1 MNPSTLR
8 LTVKNQILSLERP
21 RILGILNLT
30 TDSFYAPSRVGL
42 NTTETVDRAGAML
55 NEGADILDLGAC
67 STRPGSTQ
75 VDPVEE
81 EERIQAGLEAILSAF
96 PGALISVDTY
106 RASVAQTAIR
116 CGAGMINDVSG
127 GTLDPQMHPLILQ
140 QKVPYILGHLRG
152 RPENMA
158 SLTNYSDAPTEVF
171 DFLIQNAEALKQ
183 AGAPALLLDPGFGF
197 AKNQGQNYQI
207 LQRLPELVA
216 HGWPVMAGLSRK
228 SMIYR
233 PLGLDPSRALNGTT
247 ALHAIALT
255 QGARLLRVHD
265 VVEAVECVNLWCL
278 FQNRE
283 DLLKIFETTRRF

>member
-21 RILGILNLT
+21 CVLGILNLT

-55 NEGADILDLGAC
+55 SQGADILDLGAC

-81 EERIQAGLEAILSAF
+81 EERIQAGLEAVLAAF
-96 PGALISVDTY
+96 PEALISVDTY

-183 AGAPALLLDPGFGF
+183 AGAPALLLDPCFGF

-283 DLLKIFETTRRF
+283 DLLKIF

>member
-21 RILGILNLT
+21 CILGILNLT

-183 AGAPALLLDPGFGF
+183 AGAPALLLDPCFGF

-216 HGWPVMAGLSRK
+216 HEWPVMAGLSRK

-283 DLLKIFETTRRF
+283 DLLKIF

>member
-21 RILGILNLT
+21 CILGILNLT

-55 NEGADILDLGAC
+55 SEGADILDLGAC

-96 PGALISVDTY
+96 PEALISVDTY

-183 AGAPALLLDPGFGF
+183 AGAPALLLDPCFGF

-283 DLLKIFETTRRF
+283 DLLKIF

>member
-21 RILGILNLT
+21 CILGILNLT

-42 NTTETVDRAGAML
+42 TTTETVDRAGAML
-55 NEGADILDLGAC
+55 SQGADILDLGAC

-81 EERIQAGLEAILSAF
+81 EERIQAGLEAVLAAF
-96 PGALISVDTY
+96 PEALISVDTY

-183 AGAPALLLDPGFGF
+183 AGAPALLLDPCFGF

-283 DLLKIFETTRRF
+283 DLFKIF

>member
-21 RILGILNLT
+21 CILGILNLT

-55 NEGADILDLGAC
+55 SQGADILDLGAC

-81 EERIQAGLEAILSAF
+81 EERIQAGLEAVLAAF
-96 PGALISVDTY
+96 PEALISVDTY

-183 AGAPALLLDPGFGF
+183 AGAPALLLDPCFGF

-233 PLGLDPSRALNGTT
+233 PLGLNPSRALNGTT

-283 DLLKIFETTRRF
+283 DLLKIF

>member
-21 RILGILNLT
+21 CILGILNLT

-55 NEGADILDLGAC
+55 SQGADILDLGAC

-81 EERIQAGLEAILSAF
+81 EERIQAGIEAVLAAF
-96 PGALISVDTY
+96 PEALISVDTY

-183 AGAPALLLDPGFGF
+183 AGAPALLLDPCFGF

-283 DLLKIFETTRRF
+283 DLLKIF

>member
-1 MNPSTLR
+1 MIPSTLR

-21 RILGILNLT
+21 CILGILNLT

-42 NTTETVDRAGAML
+42 TTTETVDRAGAML
-55 NEGADILDLGAC
+55 SQGADILDLGAC

-81 EERIQAGLEAILSAF
+81 EERIQAGLEAVLAAF
-96 PGALISVDTY
+96 PEALISVDTY

-183 AGAPALLLDPGFGF
+183 AGAPALLLDPCFGF

-216 HGWPVMAGLSRK
+216 HEWPVMAGLSRK

-283 DLLKIFETTRRF
+283 DLLKIF

>member
-30 TDSFYAPSRVGL
+30 MDSFYAPSRVGL

-183 AGAPALLLDPGFGF
+183 AGAPALLLDPCFGF

-265 VVEAVECVNLWCL
+265 VVEAVECVNLCCL

-283 DLLKIFETTRRF
+283 DLLKIF

>member
-21 RILGILNLT
+21 CILGILNLT

-42 NTTETVDRAGAML
+42 TTTETVDRAGAML
-55 NEGADILDLGAC
+55 SQGADILDLGAC

-75 VDPVEE
+75 VDPMEE
-81 EERIQAGLEAILSAF
+81 EERIQAGLEAVLAAF
-96 PGALISVDTY
+96 PEALISVDTY

-183 AGAPALLLDPGFGF
+183 AGAPALLLDPCFGF

-283 DLLKIFETTRRF
+283 DLLKIF

>member
-21 RILGILNLT
+21 CILGILNLT

-42 NTTETVDRAGAML
+42 TTTETVDRAGAML
-55 NEGADILDLGAC
+55 SEGADILDLGAC

-81 EERIQAGLEAILSAF
+81 EERIQAGLEAVLAAF
-96 PGALISVDTY
+96 PEALISVDTY

-183 AGAPALLLDPGFGF
+183 AGAPALLLDPCFGF

-283 DLLKIFETTRRF
+283 DLLKIF

>member
-55 NEGADILDLGAC
+55 SQGADILDLGAC

-75 VDPVEE
+75 VDPVKE
-81 EERIQAGLEAILSAF
+81 EERIQAGLEAVLAAF
-96 PGALISVDTY
+96 PEALISVDTY

-152 RPENMA
+152 QARKHGFLDRLRRCPCR
-158 SLTNYSDAPTEVF
+158 SL
-171 DFLIQNAEALKQ
+171 
-183 AGAPALLLDPGFGF
+183 
-197 AKNQGQNYQI
+197 
-207 LQRLPELVA
+207 
-216 HGWPVMAGLSRK
+216 
-228 SMIYR
+228 
-233 PLGLDPSRALNGTT
+233 
-247 ALHAIALT
+247 
-255 QGARLLRVHD
+255 
-265 VVEAVECVNLWCL
+265 
-278 FQNRE
+278 
-283 DLLKIFETTRRF
+283 

>member
-21 RILGILNLT
+21 CILGILNLT

-183 AGAPALLLDPGFGF
+183 AGAPALLLDPCFGF

-207 LQRLPELVA
+207 LQRLPDLVA

-283 DLLKIFETTRRF
+283 DLLKIF

>member
-21 RILGILNLT
+21 CILGILNLT

-55 NEGADILDLGAC
+55 SQGADILDLGAC

-81 EERIQAGLEAILSAF
+81 EERIQAGLEAVLAAF
-96 PGALISVDTY
+96 PEALISVDTY

-183 AGAPALLLDPGFGF
+183 AGAPALLLDPCFGF

-247 ALHAIALT
+247 ALNAIALT

-265 VVEAVECVNLWCL
+265 VVEAVECINLWCL

-283 DLLKIFETTRRF
+283 DLLKIF

>member
-21 RILGILNLT
+21 CILGILNLT

-55 NEGADILDLGAC
+55 SQGADILDLGAC

-81 EERIQAGLEAILSAF
+81 EERIQAGLEAVLAAF
-96 PGALISVDTY
+96 PEALISVDTY

-127 GTLDPQMHPLILQ
+127 GTLDPRMHPLILQ

-171 DFLIQNAEALKQ
+171 DFLIQNAVALKQ
-183 AGAPALLLDPGFGF
+183 AGAPALLLDPCFGF

-207 LQRLPELVA
+207 LQRLPELVG

-283 DLLKIFETTRRF
+283 DLLKIF

>member
-21 RILGILNLT
+21 CILGILNLT

-55 NEGADILDLGAC
+55 SQGADILDLGAC

-81 EERIQAGLEAILSAF
+81 EERIQAGLEAVLAAF
-96 PGALISVDTY
+96 PEALISVDTY

-183 AGAPALLLDPGFGF
+183 AGAPALLLDPCFGF

-283 DLLKIFETTRRF
+283 DLLKIF

>member
-21 RILGILNLT
+21 CILGILNLT

-55 NEGADILDLGAC
+55 SEGADILDLGAC

-81 EERIQAGLEAILSAF
+81 EERIQAGLEAVLAAF
-96 PGALISVDTY
+96 PEALISVDTY

-127 GTLDPQMHPLILQ
+127 GTLDPQMHPFILQ

-183 AGAPALLLDPGFGF
+183 AGAPALLLDPCFGF

-283 DLLKIFETTRRF
+283 DLLKIF

>member
-21 RILGILNLT
+21 CILGILNLT

-55 NEGADILDLGAC
+55 SQGANILDLGAC

-81 EERIQAGLEAILSAF
+81 EERIQAGLEAVLAAF
-96 PGALISVDTY
+96 PEALISVDTY

-183 AGAPALLLDPGFGF
+183 AGAPALLLDPCFGF

-283 DLLKIFETTRRF
+283 DLLKIF

>member
-21 RILGILNLT
+21 CILGILNLT

-55 NEGADILDLGAC
+55 SEGADILDLGAC

-81 EERIQAGLEAILSAF
+81 EERIQAGLEAVLAAF
-96 PGALISVDTY
+96 PEALISVDTY

-183 AGAPALLLDPGFGF
+183 AGAPALLLDPCFGF

-283 DLLKIFETTRRF
+283 DLLKIF

>member
-21 RILGILNLT
+21 CVLGILNLT

-55 NEGADILDLGAC
+55 SEGADILDLGAC

-81 EERIQAGLEAILSAF
+81 EERIQAGLEAVLAAF
-96 PGALISVDTY
+96 PEALISVDTY

-183 AGAPALLLDPGFGF
+183 AGAPALLLDPCFGF

-283 DLLKIFETTRRF
+283 DLLKIF

>member
-21 RILGILNLT
+21 CILGILNLT

-55 NEGADILDLGAC
+55 SQGADILDLGAC

-81 EERIQAGLEAILSAF
+81 EERIQAGLEAVLAAF
-96 PGALISVDTY
+96 PEALISVDTY

-183 AGAPALLLDPGFGF
+183 AGAPALLLDPCFGF

-247 ALHAIALT
+247 ALNAIALT

-283 DLLKIFETTRRF
+283 DLLKIF

>member
-1 MNPSTLR
+1 MNPSTLS

-55 NEGADILDLGAC
+55 RQGADILDLGAC

-75 VDPVEE
+75 VGPVEE

-106 RASVAQTAIR
+106 RASVAGTAIR
-116 CGAGMINDVSG
+116 YGAAMINDVSG

-152 RPENMA
+152 SPENMA
-158 SLTNYSDAPTEVF
+158 SMTHYQDAPSEVF
-171 DFLIQNAEALKQ
+171 DFLVQNAEALYQ
-183 AGAPALLLDPGFGF
+183 AGAPALLLDPCFGF
-197 AKNQGQNYQI
+197 AKNQTQNYQI
-207 LQRLPELVA
+207 LQRLSELVA
-216 HGWPVMAGLSRK
+216 YGWPVMAGLSRK

-233 PLGLDPSRALNGTT
+233 PLGLDSSTALNGTT
-247 ALHAIALT
+247 ALNTIALT

-265 VVEAVECVNLWCL
+265 VIEAVQCVNLWCL

-283 DLLKIFETTRRF
+283 DLLKIS

>member
-21 RILGILNLT
+21 CILGILNLT

-42 NTTETVDRAGAML
+42 TTTETVDRAGAML
-55 NEGADILDLGAC
+55 SQGADILDLGAC

-81 EERIQAGLEAILSAF
+81 EERIQAGLEAVLAAF
-96 PGALISVDTY
+96 PEALISVDTY

-183 AGAPALLLDPGFGF
+183 AGAPALLLDPCFGF

-283 DLLKIFETTRRF
+283 DLLKIF

>member
-55 NEGADILDLGAC
+55 RQGADILDLGAC

-75 VDPVEE
+75 VDPMEE
-81 EERIQAGLEAILSAF
+81 EERIQAGLEAVLAAF
-96 PGALISVDTY
+96 PEALISVDTY

-152 RPENMA
+152 SPENMA
-158 SLTNYSDAPTEVF
+158 SMTQYQDAPSEVF
-171 DFLIQNAEALKQ
+171 DFLVQNAEALYQ
-183 AGAPALLLDPGFGF
+183 AGAPALLLDPCFGF
-197 AKNQGQNYQI
+197 AKNQTQNYQI
-207 LQRLPELVA
+207 LLRLSELVTY
-216 HGWPVMAGLSRK
+216 GWPVMAGLSRK

-233 PLGLDPSRALNGTT
+233 PLGLDSSTALNGTT
-247 ALHAIALT
+247 ALNTIALT

-265 VVEAVECVNLWCL
+265 VIEAVQCVNLWCL

-283 DLLKIFETTRRF
+283 DLLEIS

>member
-21 RILGILNLT
+21 CILGILNLT

-55 NEGADILDLGAC
+55 SQGADILDLGAC

-81 EERIQAGLEAILSAF
+81 EERIQAGLEAVLAAF
-96 PGALISVDTY
+96 PEALISVDTY

-127 GTLDPQMHPLILQ
+127 GTLDPQMHPLIQQ

-183 AGAPALLLDPGFGF
+183 AGAPALLLDPCFGF

-283 DLLKIFETTRRF
+283 DLLKIF

>member
-21 RILGILNLT
+21 CVLGILNLT

-55 NEGADILDLGAC
+55 SQGADILDLGAC

-81 EERIQAGLEAILSAF
+81 EERIQAGLEAVLAAF
-96 PGALISVDTY
+96 PEALISVDTY

-183 AGAPALLLDPGFGF
+183 AGAPALLLDPCFGF

-207 LQRLPELVA
+207 LQRLPDLVA

-283 DLLKIFETTRRF
+283 DLLKIF

>member
-1 MNPSTLR
+1 M
-8 LTVKNQILSLERP
+8 LS
-21 RILGILNLT
+21 
-30 TDSFYAPSRVGL
+30 
-42 NTTETVDRAGAML
+42 
-55 NEGADILDLGAC
+55 EGADILDLGAC

-81 EERIQAGLEAILSAF
+81 EERIQAGLESVLAAF
-96 PGALISVDTY
+96 PEALISVDTY

-183 AGAPALLLDPGFGF
+183 AGAPALLLDPCFGF

-283 DLLKIFETTRRF
+283 DLLKIF

>member
-55 NEGADILDLGAC
+55 RQGADILDLGAC

-106 RASVAQTAIR
+106 RASVAGTAIR
-116 CGAGMINDVSG
+116 CGAAMINDVSG

-152 RPENMA
+152 SPENMA
-158 SLTNYSDAPTEVF
+158 SMTHYQDAPSEVF
-171 DFLIQNAEALKQ
+171 DFLVQNAEALYQ
-183 AGAPALLLDPGFGF
+183 AGAPPLLLDPCFGF
-197 AKNQGQNYQI
+197 AKNQTQNYQI

-233 PLGLDPSRALNGTT
+233 PLGLDSSTALNGTT
-247 ALHAIALT
+247 ALNTIALT

-265 VVEAVECVNLWCL
+265 VIEAVQCVNLWCL

-283 DLLKIFETTRRF
+283 DLLKIS

>member
-21 RILGILNLT
+21 CILGILNLT

-81 EERIQAGLEAILSAF
+81 EERIQAGLEAVLAAF
-96 PGALISVDTY
+96 PEALISVDTY

-183 AGAPALLLDPGFGF
+183 AGAPALLLDPCFGF

-283 DLLKIFETTRRF
+283 DLLKIF

>member
-21 RILGILNLT
+21 CILGILNLT

-55 NEGADILDLGAC
+55 SQGADILDLGAC

-81 EERIQAGLEAILSAF
+81 EERIQAGLEAVLAAF
-96 PGALISVDTY
+96 PEALISVDTY

-183 AGAPALLLDPGFGF
+183 AGAPTLLLDPCFGF

-283 DLLKIFETTRRF
+283 DLLKIF

>member
-55 NEGADILDLGAC
+55 SQGADILDLGAC

-75 VDPVEE
+75 VDPVKE
-81 EERIQAGLEAILSAF
+81 EERIQAGLEAILAAF
-96 PGALISVDTY
+96 PEALISVDTY

-171 DFLIQNAEALKQ
+171 DFLIQNAVALKQ
-183 AGAPALLLDPGFGF
+183 AGAPALLLDPCFGF

-265 VVEAVECVNLWCL
+265 VVEAFECVNLWCL

-283 DLLKIFETTRRF
+283 DLLKIF

>member
-1 MNPSTLR
+1 MTPSTLR

-127 GTLDPQMHPLILQ
+127 GTLDPQMHPLI
-140 QKVPYILGHLRG
+140 
-152 RPENMA
+152 
-158 SLTNYSDAPTEVF
+158 
-171 DFLIQNAEALKQ
+171 
-183 AGAPALLLDPGFGF
+183 
-197 AKNQGQNYQI
+197 
-207 LQRLPELVA
+207 
-216 HGWPVMAGLSRK
+216 
-228 SMIYR
+228 
-233 PLGLDPSRALNGTT
+233 
-247 ALHAIALT
+247 
-255 QGARLLRVHD
+255 
-265 VVEAVECVNLWCL
+265 
-278 FQNRE
+278 
-283 DLLKIFETTRRF
+283 

>member
-55 NEGADILDLGAC
+55 RQGADILDLGAC

-106 RASVAQTAIR
+106 RASVAGTAIR
-116 CGAGMINDVSG
+116 CGAAMINDVSG

-183 AGAPALLLDPGFGF
+183 AGAPALLLDPCFGF
-197 AKNQGQNYQI
+197 AKNQTQNYQI
-207 LQRLPELVA
+207 LQRLSELVA
-216 HGWPVMAGLSRK
+216 YGWPVMAGLSRK

-233 PLGLDPSRALNGTT
+233 PLGLDSSTALNGTT
-247 ALHAIALT
+247 ALNTIALT

-265 VVEAVECVNLWCL
+265 VIEAVQCVNLWCL

-283 DLLKIFETTRRF
+283 DLLEIS

>member
-21 RILGILNLT
+21 CILGILNLT

-42 NTTETVDRAGAML
+42 TTTETVDRAGAML
-55 NEGADILDLGAC
+55 SQGADILDLGAC

-81 EERIQAGLEAILSAF
+81 EERIQAGLEAVLAAF
-96 PGALISVDTY
+96 PEALISVDTY

-183 AGAPALLLDPGFGF
+183 AGAPALLLDPCFGF

-233 PLGLDPSRALNGTT
+233 PLGLNPSRALNGTT

-283 DLLKIFETTRRF
+283 DLLKIF

>member
-21 RILGILNLT
+21 CILGILNLT

-42 NTTETVDRAGAML
+42 TTTETVDRAGAML
-55 NEGADILDLGAC
+55 SEGADILDLGAC

-81 EERIQAGLEAILSAF
+81 EERIQAGLEAVLAAF
-96 PGALISVDTY
+96 PEALISVDTY

-171 DFLIQNAEALKQ
+171 DFLIQNAEVLKQ
-183 AGAPALLLDPGFGF
+183 AGAPALLLDPCFGF

-207 LQRLPELVA
+207 LQRLPDLVA

-283 DLLKIFETTRRF
+283 DLLKIF

>member
-21 RILGILNLT
+21 CVLGILNLT

-55 NEGADILDLGAC
+55 SEGADILDLGAC

-81 EERIQAGLEAILSAF
+81 EERIQAGLEAVLAAF
-96 PGALISVDTY
+96 PEALISVDTY

-183 AGAPALLLDPGFGF
+183 AGAPALLLDPCFGF

-216 HGWPVMAGLSRK
+216 HEWPVMAGLSRK

-283 DLLKIFETTRRF
+283 DLLKIF